1 MTRKFISIAFLH
13 SLSMF
18 FSFSC
23 GKKEFR
29 TIEQKI
35 DFYQSRAKTYQ
46 ALADAQ
52 RLSPPYI
59 GKKLSI
65 KSDLY
70 NQSMRITYLK
80 EAKKYQEL
88 AEIAKIKNK

>member
-1 MTRKFISIAFLH
+1 MNIKSCSIAFLY
-13 SLSMF
+13 SLTIF

-52 RLSPPYI
+52 RLSPPYSS
-59 GKKLSI
+59 KKSSI
-65 KSDLY
+65 KSEFY
-70 NQSMRITYLK
+70 NQSMRMTYLK